1 MPRKMRG
8 RGVKIME
15 VTKNKIKTDK
25 NGKPVKQEVT
35 WSNAYGS
42 STGKYER
49 RGNKTILTEVDY
61 SKK

>member
-1 MPRKMRG
+1 
-8 RGVKIME
+8 ME

-25 NGKPVKQEVT
+25 NGKPVKQEIT
-35 WSNAYGS
+35 WSNAYGN

-49 RGNKTILTEVDY
+49 KGNKTILTEVNF